1 MSNAALSVE
10 DLGKRYRI
18 AGQRVA
24 YGSLR
29 ETVVDA
35 VQAPLRRIRTR
46 GVQRPE
52 FFWALQNVSFEVG
65 WGEVLGI
72 VGPNG
77 AGKSTLLKILS
88 RVTYPTA
95 GRAEVNGRVCSL
107 LEVGTGFH
115 TELTGRENI
124 FLNGAVLGM
133 RRAEIRRKFDA
144 IVDFAG
150 LERFLDTPVKRYSTG
165 MFMRLAFSVAAH
177 LEPEILIVDEVLAVG
192 DAAFQK
198 KCLSKMGSVSREGRT
213 ILFVSHNMP
222 AIQALC
228 HRALRLQQGRVVDE
242 GPPAAVVQRYL
253 ASQINS
259 AHGALEQRRDRSG
272 DGSARIV
279 SIDIESAE
287 SDGIIRPGSRL
298 RVRLGYR
305 SDAPLRRPQFVV
317 TIVDH
322 LDAGLFLLHNEFTGG
337 LPETLPPEGV
347 VTCETDPINVTPG
360 SCIVHVELLQGNVQ
374 ADFVPHVS
382 AFDVQEDDVFGTGM
396 QPARDYVRYVL
407 GQRWSLDADSLLGLD
422 GQREDLRDQPAELE
436 GRDRRR
442 LEATD
447 E

>member
-1 MSNAALSVE
+1 MSNVALRVE
-10 DLGKRYRI
+10 DLGKRYRV

-29 ETVVDA
+29 ETMVDA
-35 VQAPLRRIRTR
+35 IQAPLRRMRTR
-46 GVQRPE
+46 GLHRPE
-52 FFWALQNVSFEVG
+52 LFWALQHVDFEVG

-72 VGPNG
+72 IGANG

-95 GRAEVNGRVCSL
+95 GRAQVHGRVCAL

-115 TELTGRENI
+115 NELTGRENI

-150 LERFLDTPVKRYSTG
+150 LDAFLDTPVKRYSTG

-177 LEPEILIVDEVLAVG
+177 LEPEILVVDEVLAVG

-213 ILFVSHNMP
+213 ILFVSHNTP

-228 HRALRLQQGRVVDE
+228 HRALRLDKGRIVDE

-253 ASQINS
+253 AATSEVNL
-259 AHGALEQRRDRSG
+259 AGEALEQRQDRSG

-279 SIDIESAE
+279 SIEIDSVE
-287 SDGIIRPGSRL
+287 SDGVIRPGSRL

-305 SDAPLRRPQFVV
+305 SDRPLRRPQFLV
-317 TIVDH
+317 TVLDQ

-347 VTCETDPINVTPG
+347 VMCETDPINVTPG
-360 SCIVHVELLQGNVQ
+360 NCIVHVELLQGNVQ
-374 ADFVPHVS
+374 ADFLPHVCS
-382 AFDVQEDDVFGTGM
+382 FDVQEDDLFGTGM
-396 QPARDYVRYVL
+396 GPPREYVRYVL
-407 GQRWSLDADSLLGLD
+407 GHRWSLADDRLPRTD
-422 GQREDLRDQPAELE
+422 GQP
-436 GRDRRR
+436 
-442 LEATD
+442 
-447 E
+447 

>member
-1 MSNAALSVE
+1 MSNVALTVE
-10 DLGKRYRI
+10 DLGKRYRV
-18 AGQRVA
+18 AGQRIA

-29 ETVVDA
+29 ETMVDA
-35 VQAPLRRIRTR
+35 MQAPLRRMRTR
-46 GVQRPE
+46 GVYRPE
-52 FFWALQNVSFEVG
+52 LFWALQNVDFEVG

-72 VGPNG
+72 VGANG

-95 GRAEVNGRVCSL
+95 GRAEVRGRVCAL

-115 TELTGRENI
+115 NELTGRENI

-133 RRAEIRRKFDA
+133 PRAEIRRKFDA

-150 LERFLDTPVKRYSTG
+150 LEAFLDTPVKRYSTG

-177 LEPEILIVDEVLAVG
+177 LEPEILVVDEVLAVG

-228 HRALRLQQGRVVDE
+228 HRAMRLHKGRVVDE

-253 ASQINS
+253 ASEVQPTG
-259 AHGALEQRRDRSG
+259 GALEQRRDRSG

-279 SIDIESAE
+279 SIDVDSAE
-287 SDGIIRPGSRL
+287 SDGVIRPGSRL

-305 SDAPLRRPQFVV
+305 SDQPLRRPQFLV

-347 VTCETDPINVTPG
+347 VICETDAINVTPG

-374 ADFVPHVS
+374 ADFLPHVCS
-382 AFDVQEDDVFGTGM
+382 FDVQEDDLFGTGM
-396 QPARDYVRYVL
+396 GPARDYVRYVL
-407 GQRWSLDADSLLGLD
+407 GQRWFLDSARLPGPD
-422 GQREDLRDQPAELE
+422 GQP
-436 GRDRRR
+436 
-442 LEATD
+442 
-447 E
+447 